1 MPFLGLFSRLFLSG
15 LFRFLVE
22 VDRRG
27 LPEPLVAS
35 AAAEEAEGAE
45 GALRKAFAQVL
56 GRDVTEAL

>member
-1 MPFLGLFSRLFLSG
+1 M
-15 LFRFLVE
+15 
-22 VDRRG
+22 DRRR

-35 AAAEEAEGAE
+35 AAAEEAEGAEGAE